1 MTTERR
7 AQMIVATLFLS
18 MLFIIGGTFGTAGVF
33 FTPLLKYLGVSRAR
47 LSVIPVLASAGG
59 VVFSPIVGWLLDW
72 VEARWLVGAGAG
84 LAAAA
89 LLIASQAHS
98 YHTLVYAS
106 LLLSLGMAAAT
117 TVPGGTVLA
126 NWFRQR
132 RGLAMGITWTGM
144 PVGAALMLQV
154 SSYVIRHAS
163 WRWAYGVLALPMLL
177 IVMPMG
183 LIFVRSRPPELSA
196 ADSTRRGTAHLPGLQ
211 VSEALGGRS
220 FWLLGIMCFAYAF
233 SAGAVTIHVPPYLIG
248 LGVSPARAAGVLSAM
263 FAVDSLCKPFF
274 GALADLIGPRRTL
287 AMVYSMMSLGC
298 LSLVYTSGAWS
309 MAVFIVVYG
318 IGVGAP
324 VALTP
329 MLGAE
334 VFGLKRYGTLW
345 GMIGTFTMLAQA
357 IGPIGAGRIF
367 DLYASYRP
375 AFAICFVLL
384 ALAALA
390 PLACVSALPERAA
403 APGAAAAG

>member
-1 MTTERR
+1 MTTQRR
-7 AQMIVATLFLS
+7 GQMIVATLFLS

-33 FTPLLKYLGVSRAR
+33 FTPLLKYLGVSRAK

-59 VVFSPIVGWLLDW
+59 VIFSPIVGWLLDRI
-72 VEARWLVGAGAG
+72 EARWLVGAGAG
-84 LAAAA
+84 LAALA
-89 LLIASQAHS
+89 LLMASQAHS
-98 YHTLVYAS
+98 YQTLVYSS
-106 LLLSLGMAAAT
+106 LLLSLGMTAAT

-144 PVGAALMLQV
+144 PVGAALMLQL
-154 SSYVIRHAS
+154 SSYVIRHES
-163 WRWAYGVLALPMLL
+163 WRWAYAVLALPMLL
-177 IVMPMG
+177 VVMPMG
-183 LIFVRSRPPELSA
+183 LIFVRSRPPELAPDEGAYRQA
-196 ADSTRRGTAHLPGLQ
+196 AQLPGLQ
-211 VSEALGGRS
+211 VSQALGGRS
-220 FWLLGIMCFAYAF
+220 FWLLGWMCFAYAF
-233 SAGAVTIHVPPYLIG
+233 SAGAVTIHVPPYLIE
-248 LGVSPARAAGVLSAM
+248 LGTTPARAAGVLSAM
-263 FAVDSLCKPFF
+263 FAVDALCKPFF

-287 AMVYSMMSLGC
+287 TMVYSMMSLGC
-298 LSLVYTSGAWS
+298 LSLVYAAGAWS
-309 MAVFIVVYG
+309 MVLFVVVYG

-334 VFGLKRYGTLW
+334 VFGLKRFGTLW
-345 GMIGTFTMLAQA
+345 GLVGTFTMLAQA
-357 IGPIGAGRIF
+357 VGPIGAGRIF

-390 PLACVSALPERAA
+390 PLACVSLLPTPAA
-403 APGAAAAG
+403 TPQPAVVG